1 MINGFYAAKSGLK
14 SYQFSL
20 DVTANNIANVETT
33 GFQAKT
39 ANFSDLVY
47 TRSQNL
53 DVAAGNG
60 SRVYATSAV
69 TEQGSF
75 QAGDAMSAM
84 IQGGAYFAV
93 QNPAEDAE
101 VPALYMRSGAFR
113 LADENGATYLT
124 APGGGYVL
132 DQGGQRIQVQNG
144 DIAAA
149 FNQVALYA
157 FPNPGGLTA
166 LGDGR
171 YAPSEASGEPAQ
183 DATSLLIQG
192 GLEGSNVDLSTEIAH
207 IMVAQRGF
215 QVNARMLQTIDE
227 LEQTVNGLR
236 T

>member
-1 MINGFYAAKSGLK
+1 MINGFLAAKSGLR

-20 DVTANNIANVETT
+20 DVTANNIANVETA

-39 ANFSDLVY
+39 ASFADLVY
-47 TRSQNL
+47 TRTQNL
-53 DVAAGNG
+53 DVTAGNG

-75 QAGDAMSAM
+75 QPGDALSAM
-84 IQGGAYFAV
+84 VEGRAYFAV
-93 QNPAEDAE
+93 QNPTENAE

-113 LADENGATYLT
+113 LTSENGAIYLT

-144 DIAAA
+144 DIATA
-149 FNQVALYA
+149 FGQVALYA

-171 YAPSEASGEPAQ
+171 YAPNEVSGAAAE
-183 DATSLLIQG
+183 DATSRLVQG
-192 GLEGSNVDLSTEIAH
+192 GLEGSNVDMSTEIAH
-207 IMVAQRGF
+207 MMVAQRGF

-227 LEQTVNGLR
+227 LEQTVNSLR
-236 T
+236 A